1 MPPGVAYSEVS
12 SAVGP
17 HHFTTRNVRCVIP
30 APSITRVL
38 SSSIGSALWS
48 NNRTPSPSR
57 TGTRSTC
64 ISSRSPD
71 LMHCCTR
78 FAPITPTS
86 LSPAAAFACAT
97 ALSRPSVTNVKDDP
111 RFTHSC
117 GTEWVRT
124 KTGTPNGCP
133 PPHPRVRSNVLRPV
147 TKAPVVALVSRR
159 YSAVCGET
167 LNTISVPGSLYS
179 VSPPMYQA
187 KSRSPPLPIGASSD
201 LFGPAI
207 NPSSDVACPVRTFP
221 MASFSYSVHP
231 PLGGSQLSWA
241 LLPDVRMGSQP
252 EAERCR
258 SLDAP
263 RRRPRAPVPAATA
276 PPGGWALLRASSAR
290 PSAGG
295 GGRRPNAVGGGG
307 GEGQQGGGPPRPAGA
322 GQLELLGGVL
332 DGLGGDPG
340 GGLVDVASQVTQHRV
355 VAELARRLPTLG
367 ELDLQAAVG
376 GPRQQPRVDLLDGAD
391 ARHHQ

>member
-17 HHFTTRNVRCVIP
+17 HHFTTRKVRWVTP

-38 SSSIGSALWS
+38 SSSTGSALWS
-48 NNRTPSPSR
+48 NNRTPSPRR
-57 TGTRSTC
+57 TGTRSRC

-71 LMHCCTR
+71 LMHCCTK

-97 ALSRPSVTNVKDDP
+97 ALSRPSVTNVKGDCW
-111 RFTHSC
+111 FTHSC

-124 KTGTPNGCP
+124 KTGTPKGCP
-133 PPHPRVRSNVLRPV
+133 PPHPRVRSNVRRPV
-147 TKAPVVALVSRR
+147 TKAPVVVLVSRR

-179 VSPPMYQA
+179 ASPPMYQA
-187 KSRSPPLPIGASSD
+187 KRRSPPLPIGASRPS
-201 LFGPAI
+201 FGPAI

-241 LLPDVRMGSQP
+241 LLPDVCMGSLGQKP
-252 EAERCR
+252 SGA
-258 SLDAP
+258 AVWMPP

-295 GGRRPNAVGGGG
+295 GRRQPNADGGGG
-307 GEGQQGGGPPRPAGA
+307 G
-322 GQLELLGGVL
+322 
-332 DGLGGDPG
+332 
-340 GGLVDVASQVTQHRV
+340 
-355 VAELARRLPTLG
+355 
-367 ELDLQAAVG
+367 
-376 GPRQQPRVDLLDGAD
+376 
-391 ARHHQ
+391 

>member
-124 KTGTPNGCP
+124 KTGTPKGCP
-133 PPHPRVRSNVLRPV
+133 PPHPLVRSNVRRPV
-147 TKAPVVALVSRR
+147 TKAPVVVLVSRR

-187 KSRSPPLPIGASSD
+187 KRRSPPLPIGASSD

-241 LLPDVRMGSQP
+241 LLPDVRMGSLSQKP
-252 EAERCR
+252 SGAAAWMTPQTTPQSTGAR
-258 SLDAP
+258 SDRPARGLGAAACVIGAP
-263 RRRPRAPVPAATA
+263 VGWRRPAPAQCRV
-276 PPGGWALLRASSAR
+276 R
-290 PSAGG
+290 
-295 GGRRPNAVGGGG
+295 GGGG
-307 GEGQQGGGPPRPAGA
+307 G
-322 GQLELLGGVL
+322 
-332 DGLGGDPG
+332 
-340 GGLVDVASQVTQHRV
+340 
-355 VAELARRLPTLG
+355 AEER
-367 ELDLQAAVG
+367 
-376 GPRQQPRVDLLDGAD
+376 
-391 ARHHQ
+391 